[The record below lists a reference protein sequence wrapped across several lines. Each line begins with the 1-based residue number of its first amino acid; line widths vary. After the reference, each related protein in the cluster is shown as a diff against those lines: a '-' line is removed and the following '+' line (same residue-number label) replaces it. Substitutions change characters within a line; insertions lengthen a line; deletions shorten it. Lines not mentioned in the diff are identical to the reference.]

1 MHAGQALYSKII
13 LEYLSESPWSIFL
26 NLPASGVF
34 FSESGVFFCLEAVK
48 NGVEFSGDWRVG
60 VGDLTKHTE
69 PPGLFDTFK
78 LGRAI
83 VCTAHVIERCTTPGI
98 SSYIYI
104 CTPLPAPY
112 AL

>member
-1 MHAGQALYSKII
+1 MHAGQALYSKNI

-26 NLPASGVF
+26 NLPA
-34 FSESGVFFCLEAVK
+34 SGVFFCLEAVK